1 MDTGAQFNKNV
12 LLDQEDVLRPK
23 MVTVEIAGKKY
34 EVPEGITVIKALWYS
49 GQEVYRGI
57 GCLGGYCGACATYYR
72 TKDDPKVRTCLACSM
87 AVEDG
92 MSFSMV
98 APFPARKATYQI
110 AELKDPK
117 QDLFNLYPE
126 APMCRN
132 CNACTEAC
140 PQGIDVRDG
149 VWKAVFGD
157 FKSVSEMFMDCVMC
171 GLCTP
176 VCIADIAPNL
186 VALYASRA
194 QGVHFNEKPPKL
206 QSRIDEIEQGHYASE
221 WDKILKMDE
230 NQLKEACAAIT

>member
-1 MDTGAQFNKNV
+1 MAPKDVSTNNV
-12 LLDQEDVLRPK
+12 IDQEEVLRPK
-23 MVTVEIAGKKY
+23 MVTVEIAGKSY
-34 EVPEGITVIKALWYS
+34 QVPEGITVIKALWYT
-49 GQEVYRGI
+49 GQEVVRGV
-57 GCLGGYCGACATYYR
+57 GCLGGFCGACATYYR
-72 TKDDPKVRTCLACSM
+72 TKDDPKVKTCLACQT

-98 APFPARKATYQI
+98 PPFPARKATYHMS
-110 AELKDPK
+110 ELKDPK

-126 APMCRN
+126 APLCRN

-140 PQGIDVRDG
+140 PQGIDVREG

-157 FKSVSEMFMDCVMC
+157 FQSVSEMFMDCVMC

-194 QGVHFNEKPPKL
+194 QGVHFTEKPDRL
-206 QSRIDEIEQGHYASE
+206 YHRINEIENGRYDAE
-221 WDKILKMDE
+221 WERILSLNDD
-230 NQLKEACAAIT
+230 QLKDASAKVN